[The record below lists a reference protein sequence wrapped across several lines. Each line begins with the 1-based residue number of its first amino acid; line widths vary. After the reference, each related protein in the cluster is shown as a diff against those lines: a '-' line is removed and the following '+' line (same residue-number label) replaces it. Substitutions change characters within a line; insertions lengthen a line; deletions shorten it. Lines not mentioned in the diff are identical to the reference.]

1 MIFVRCFARLD
12 TGFRVFFWGFASL
25 IWVDRVLLGFTGFYW
40 VLMGSERWLSD
51 CYRFSLGFT
60 GFHGVLSGFVWVLL
74 GFTGL
79 LLVLLGFNQV
89 SPGFTEFY

>member
-1 MIFVRCFARLD
+1 
-12 TGFRVFFWGFASL
+12 
-25 IWVDRVLLGFTGFYW
+25 
-40 VLMGSERWLSD
+40 MGSERWLSD